1 MPDGQDLGADHVSN
15 HERQKKHGPPSSDLG
30 SALADAKMLLDHA
43 ASNGLLPVS
52 VTSPETRDT
61 LVADL
66 VHAYHG
72 ERQGL
77 LTPDSV
83 IAFWNAYGRLSRLV
97 KPVTAA
103 SLRASNQISL
113 LGMKSGAGLMV
124 LAVIVFSIFLFMSNS
139 TATDTSEVIEQ
150 QNIAALRLWSD
161 LQMLRA
167 SVPEAGATS
176 GAADRTLLTERTF
189 EELVEFSRKNSWL
202 LQSASRLNNWFL
214 PPWLQISP
222 NLVRF
227 EPGQPIDHLNVPPQ
241 VSTWQQIDRE
251 GTLQIEAYQ
260 HIRDF
265 GYSLYK
271 MESLLYGSISTYFL
285 PTVYAV
291 LGAFLYGFR
300 LYSRLIRRKQYL
312 RSVAHSARFFIAA
325 IAGLVVGL
333 FGSLLP
339 TTVPLPP
346 LAIAFLV
353 GYAVEAFFSRLD
365 AAIAK
370 LKGNTSASDTAP
382 LKADGAT
389 PGQEPSFT

>member
-1 MPDGQDLGADHVSN
+1 MPDGQDPGADQGS
-15 HERQKKHGPPSSDLG
+15 KHGLQDKPAPALSDLG
-30 SALADAKMLLDHA
+30 SALADAKMLLDYA

-52 VTSPETRDT
+52 VTSPEMHDT
-61 LVADL
+61 LVSDL
-66 VHAYHG
+66 VHTDDA
-72 ERQGL
+72 ERHGL

-97 KPVTAA
+97 MPVTAA
-103 SLRASNQISL
+103 SLRASNRTSL
-113 LGMKSGAGLMV
+113 FGMKIGAGLVV
-124 LAVIVFSIFLFMSNS
+124 LVVIVFSIFLFMSNS
-139 TATDTSEVIEQ
+139 TATDTSELIEQ
-150 QNIAALRLWSD
+150 QNAAALRLWSD

-167 SVPEAGATS
+167 SASEAAVTS
-176 GAADRTLLTERTF
+176 GTSDRVLLIQRTF
-189 EELVEFSRKNSWL
+189 EEMVEFSRKNSSL

-214 PPWLQISP
+214 PSWLQISP
-222 NLVRF
+222 TPVMF
-227 EPGQPIDHLNVPPQ
+227 EPNQPINHINVPPRL
-241 VSTWQQIDRE
+241 STWQEIDRE

-271 MESLLYGSISTYFL
+271 MESLLYGSISTYLL
-285 PTVYAV
+285 PTIYAV

-300 LYSRLIRRKQYL
+300 LYSRLIRRKRYL

-339 TTVPLPP
+339 KTMALPP
-346 LAIAFLV
+346 LAVAFLV

-365 AAIAK
+365 VTIAK
-370 LKGNTSASDTAP
+370 LKGNTRASEFTLVKANSAD
-382 LKADGAT
+382 
-389 PGQEPSFT
+389 